1 MNYNGFAFGS
11 EAERVASES
20 LATFYV
26 VRIYKLAKISHCI
39 QKNIAWYI
47 YVMRVKERCVNIIR
61 VGLRINNL
69 SDWFIS
75 VKISLF
81 CYFFNISE

>member
-11 EAERVASES
+11 EAEKVVSGS
-20 LATFYV
+20 LATFYI
-26 VRIYKLAKISHCI
+26 VRIYKLAKISNCI

-47 YVMRVKERCVNIIR
+47 YV
-61 VGLRINNL
+61 LRINNL

>member
-11 EAERVASES
+11 EAEKVVSGS
-20 LATFYV
+20 LATFYI
-26 VRIYKLAKISHCI
+26 VRIYKLAKISNCI

-47 YVMRVKERCVNIIR
+47 YVMRVKKRCVNIIR